1 MALPTLTALALSA
14 LLGPAPQEAAEA
26 GRLAILTAKVL
37 TCADEGPAFVNNAV
51 VLIEN
56 GLIQAVGP
64 AAELEVPE
72 GYEVVDIG
80 DGWLMPGMIDL
91 HCHAAGLS
99 LFKTNDLNDAVF
111 LANPGLRASAS
122 VRPGIDTLR
131 VAVAGGVTSVLY
143 IPGSATNI
151 GGQGVLLK
159 TGLLEYED
167 MEIRNP
173 GSMKLA
179 QAGNP
184 ERFLFG
190 VGRSFM
196 NWNTRKTVTRGMAYA
211 RNWVVGVAQGA
222 KEHPDPQWDVF
233 RALNEKRTQISA
245 HTQVY
250 QVVLMTIT
258 MMKRDLGL
266 DVYIDHGSVG
276 GWRAGAIAEQYG
288 VPAIIGPR
296 SIDTTSAV
304 FQRVT
309 AARLPG
315 IRGLAA
321 GYQSLGHTNIGFNT
335 DSPMIPQ
342 EELQLQS
349 ALAVRYGFVDDQLQ
363 AARGLTIVPAKAAG
377 IDHLVGS
384 IEVGKHADLLWI
396 DGHPADPRSA
406 VRSVWIEGTRVYG
419 RPGQER
425 LW

>member
-1 MALPTLTALALSA
+1 MVFSTLTALALSG
-14 LLGPAPQEAAEA
+14 LLASASEEADEPN
-26 GRLAILTAKVL
+26 RLAILTAKVL
-37 TCADEGPAFVNNAV
+37 TCADEGAAYVDNAV
-51 VLIEN
+51 VLVEN
-56 GLIQAVGP
+56 GLIQAVAP
-64 AAELEVPE
+64 ASELEVPE
-72 GYEVVDIG
+72 GYEVIDIG
-80 DGWLMPGMIDL
+80 AGWLMPGMIDL
-91 HCHAAGLS
+91 HCHVAGMS
-99 LFKTNDLNDAVF
+99 LFQTNDLNDGVY

-159 TGLLEYED
+159 TAPLEYEA

-190 VGRSFM
+190 VGRAFM
-196 NWNTRKTVTRGMAYA
+196 NWNTRHTVTRGMAYA
-211 RNWVVGVAQGA
+211 RNREAGVGEGAAQ
-222 KEHPDPQWDVF
+222 HPNPQWDVF
-233 RALNEKRTQISA
+233 RALNEERTQISA

-266 DVYIDHGSVG
+266 DVYIDHGSIG
-276 GWRAGAIAEQYG
+276 GWRAGAIAEEYE
-288 VPAIIGPR
+288 VPAIVGPR
-296 SIDTTSAV
+296 SIDTTSAG
-304 FQRVT
+304 FQRAT

-335 DSPMIPQ
+335 DSPVMPQ

-349 ALAVRYGFVDDQLQ
+349 ALAVRYGFVDDKLQ
-363 AARGLTIVPAKAAG
+363 AVRGLTIVPAKAAG

-406 VRSVWIEGTRVYG
+406 VRSVWIEGNRVYG
-419 RPGQER
+419 RTGQER